1 MQLFKGVGGDAQQ
14 IAFVAGWLPKDN
26 KLADIYET
34 FYKKVF
40 KKEAKQVLINGGVE
54 PAYVLAQRPEML
66 GISIGPLMHDVH
78 SKNERLSIEST
89 QKVYEVLTK
98 FLPTVR

>member
-1 MQLFKGVGGDAQQ
+1 
-14 IAFVAGWLPKDN
+14 
-26 KLADIYET
+26 
-34 FYKKVF
+34 
-40 KKEAKQVLINGGVE
+40 
-54 PAYVLAQRPEML
+54 ML

-98 FLPTVR
+98 FLPTLK